1 MHNDALA
8 RYRGFNNIPIP
19 DGQRLSTIQLRQ
31 AEATAALE
39 EHPKVRSILWTSDGS
54 LIVLLTEPLPSLANG
69 IIFRAGPSK
78 LKTLLRARRA
88 LVRRFQ
94 LEEECLPTDQL
105 PDGYAMFGEGDE

>member
-8 RYRGFNNIPIP
+8 RYRGFNNIPIQG
-19 DGQRLSTIQLRQ
+19 GQRLSTTQLRQ

-39 EHPKVRSILWTSDGS
+39 EHHKVRSVLWASDGS
-54 LIVLLTEPLPSLANG
+54 LIVLLTEPLPSRANG
-69 IIFRAGPSK
+69 IIFRPGPSK
-78 LKTLLRARRA
+78 LKTLLQARRA

-94 LEEECLPTDQL
+94 LEEECPQTDQL